1 MFISARRGLW
11 VRPVRMLPA
20 KGAGACRWHHYTCFA
35 RECKARGNPCRMEVH
50 QKCRRADECVP
61 AGPGRRG
68 VPQTDRR
75 AFRPAP
81 PDIIRREPTNTWRI
95 PRGGPEG
102 PQPLRSG
109 RGVEGGRSPPLTGEM
124 RRRGAK
130 LPFDCNRIPGLCPG
144 GGSFSARRR
153 RSPRPNSKK
162 WPAGHFFD
170 TRVSAACMLRRTRR
184 CSSACRRSATAAA
197 ASRPSRQS
205 PCPASRTKGSSAW
218 TTPSSTE

>member
-1 MFISARRGLW
+1 MMGLSRKMPGTNCIFDEMS
-11 VRPVRMLPA
+11 VIYPNYTNA
-20 KGAGACRWHHYTCFA
+20 AGKEKKGSGTAVT
-35 RECKARGNPCRMEVH
+35 
-50 QKCRRADECVP
+50 
-61 AGPGRRG
+61 
-68 VPQTDRR
+68 
-75 AFRPAP
+75 
-81 PDIIRREPTNTWRI
+81 

-130 LPFDCNRIPGLCPG
+130 RPFDCNRIPGLCPG

>member
-1 MFISARRGLW
+1 MQRERRKREAAQPSRPGEARRG
-11 VRPVRMLPA
+11 RSPSA
-20 KGAGACRWHHYTCFA
+20 QG
-35 RECKARGNPCRMEVH
+35 EVS
-50 QKCRRADECVP
+50 R
-61 AGPGRRG
+61 
-68 VPQTDRR
+68 
-75 AFRPAP
+75 
-81 PDIIRREPTNTWRI
+81 
-95 PRGGPEG
+95 
-102 PQPLRSG
+102 
-109 RGVEGGRSPPLTGEM
+109 GGRSPPLTGEM

-130 LPFDCNRIPGLCPG
+130 PPFDCNRIPGLCPG
-144 GGSFSARRR
+144 GGSFSAVGGKLSLQIRRPGAQRPGGFAAARRR

-197 ASRPSRQS
+197 ASRLSRQS